1 MMITPEARPGGP
13 VFLTAILRNQ
23 AAEAQLKSVASTIP
37 NVRIETEVT
46 DISRAQARFAS
57 LRSNTILLIDLDLGA
72 SSDISVLEAT
82 LREYGDKLAIIV
94 TSANAAMQ
102 GVRQLMRVGVLDFL
116 PQPITRE
123 DLVAA
128 LTTAAGRI
136 KLKTGDAQLRR
147 PVMTFIKASGGL
159 GTTTLAVQTAHSL
172 ASRTVNGAKPKVCI
186 LDFDLQFGNAA
197 LYLDIDTHLN
207 VFNIIDAPD
216 RLDGSFL
223 KGLMAHHES
232 GIDLLAGPSFVV
244 PLDAMTPDLAVRVID
259 TAAVEYDYVIVDIP
273 QAWTHWSH
281 AVLSHSDLVVLVTQL
296 TVPALRQGR
305 RLLDTIR
312 QEGLENLPKLTVVNR
327 FERSI
332 FNRDIRVKEAEKAL
346 GAVFDAYVDNDYKTI
361 SDALN
366 QGVPLTQV
374 GGGSKLQKQ
383 IDVLA
388 DSCVAKLKAAA
399 TAKMLV

>member
-1 MMITPEARPGGP
+1 
-13 VFLTAILRNQ
+13 
-23 AAEAQLKSVASTIP
+23 
-37 NVRIETEVT
+37 
-46 DISRAQARFAS
+46 
-57 LRSNTILLIDLDLGA
+57 
-72 SSDISVLEAT
+72 
-82 LREYGDKLAIIV
+82 
-94 TSANAAMQ
+94 
-102 GVRQLMRVGVLDFL
+102 
-116 PQPITRE
+116 
-123 DLVAA
+123 
-128 LTTAAGRI
+128 
-136 KLKTGDAQLRR
+136 
-147 PVMTFIKASGGL
+147 
-159 GTTTLAVQTAHSL
+159 VQTAHSL
-172 ASRTVNGAKPKVCI
+172 SNKRVDGKKSKVCI

-216 RLDGSFL
+216 RLDSSFL

-232 GIDLLAGPSFVV
+232 GLDLLAGPNFVV

-305 RLLDTIR
+305 RLLDTLR
-312 QEGLENLPKLTVVNR
+312 QEGLEGLPKMVVVNR

-346 GAVFDAYVDNDYKTI
+346 GAVFDAYIDNDYKTI

-366 QGVPLTQV
+366 QGLPLTQIS
-374 GGGSKLQKQ
+374 GGNKLQKQ
-383 IDVLA
+383 IDALA
-388 DSCVAKLKAAA
+388 DGCVAKLKSSASVL
-399 TAKMLV
+399 MSV